1 LRIGHGKH
9 KISHDHQPVEVD
21 AEPVNPVRAVILR
34 MSESEAWRRRL
45 TGWSVTRRVV
55 SRFIPGEHLDDA
67 VRAVAA
73 INQDGASASL
83 NPLGEHVENEA
94 MAAAAADTYLEILE
108 RIGSE
113 GLDSNVSVKLTM
125 LGLDL
130 DRDTAVFHLRRILA
144 AATRHGTSV
153 RIDMESSAYVD
164 VTLAIYEELSD
175 DFPNLGVVIQS
186 YLRRS
191 AEDIERLIP
200 LGASIRLVKGAY
212 KEPPEVA
219 FPKKADVDRSF
230 AELLERLLAPDA
242 REHGVEL
249 AVATHDPV
257 LVEKAKDLLR
267 QRGIEAGVE
276 FQLLNGIRRDVQRQI
291 VADGFDLRVYVSYGP
306 SWYPWFM
313 RRLAERPANLTFFLR
328 HLLR

>member
-1 LRIGHGKH
+1 M
-9 KISHDHQPVEVD
+9 
-21 AEPVNPVRAVILR
+21 NPVRAVILR
-34 MSESEAWRRRL
+34 MSESESWRRRL
-45 TGWSVTRRVV
+45 TRWGATRRVV

-67 VRAVAA
+67 VRAVTG
-73 INQDGASASL
+73 INAGGARASL

-94 MAAAAADTYLEILE
+94 MAEAAANTYLGIVE
-108 RIGSE
+108 RIGND

-130 DRDTAVFHLRRILA
+130 DRDLAIGHLKMILA
-144 AATRHGTSV
+144 AATTHGTSV

-164 VTLAIYEELSD
+164 GTLAIYEELHD
-175 DFPNLGVVIQS
+175 QFPNLGLVIQS

-191 AEDIERLIP
+191 AEDVERLIP
-200 LGASIRLVKGAY
+200 LGAAIRLVKGAY

-219 FPKKADVDRSF
+219 FPGKSDVDQSF
-230 AELLERLLAPDA
+230 ANLLERLLDADA
-242 REHGVEL
+242 RESGVEL
-249 AVATHDPV
+249 AVATHDPL
-257 LVEKAKDLLR
+257 LVGRAEELLR
-267 QRGIEAGVE
+267 QRGIDSGVE
-276 FQLLNGIRRDVQRQI
+276 FQFLYGIRRDVQRQI
-291 VADGFDLRVYVSYGP
+291 LADGFGLRVYVSYGP

>member
-1 LRIGHGKH
+1 M
-9 KISHDHQPVEVD
+9 
-21 AEPVNPVRAVILR
+21 NPLSAVILK
-34 MSESEAWRRRL
+34 MSESDSWRRRL
-45 TGWSVTRRVV
+45 TNWGAARRVV

-67 VRAVAA
+67 VRAVTL
-73 INQDGASASL
+73 INGGGARASL

-94 MAAAAADTYLEILE
+94 MAEAAASTYLGIVE
-108 RIGSE
+108 RIGSD

-130 DRDTAVFHLRRILA
+130 DRDLAVGHLRRLLA
-144 AATRHGTSV
+144 AATTHDTSV

-164 VTLAIYEELSD
+164 GTLDIYEELHD
-175 DFPNLGVVIQS
+175 EFPTLGLVIQS

-191 AEDIERLIP
+191 AEDVERLIP
-200 LGASIRLVKGAY
+200 LGAAIRLVKGAY
-212 KEPPEVA
+212 KEPPEIA

-230 AELLERLLAPDA
+230 ADLLDRMLDPDA
-242 REHGVEL
+242 REYGGEL
-249 AVATHDPV
+249 AIATHDPV
-257 LVEKAKDLLR
+257 LVDRAKELLR
-267 QRGIEAGVE
+267 QSGIDSGAE
-276 FQLLNGIRRDVQRQI
+276 FQFLYGIRRDVQRQI
-291 VADGFDLRVYVSYGP
+291 LADGFALRVYVSYGP

>member
-1 LRIGHGKH
+1 
-9 KISHDHQPVEVD
+9 
-21 AEPVNPVRAVILR
+21 
-34 MSESEAWRRRL
+34 
-45 TGWSVTRRVV
+45 
-55 SRFIPGEHLDDA
+55 
-67 VRAVAA
+67 
-73 INQDGASASL
+73 
-83 NPLGEHVENEA
+83 

-113 GLDSNVSVKLTM
+113 GLDANVSVKLTM

-130 DRDTAVFHLRRILA
+130 DRDMAVGHLRKILA

-164 VTLAIYEELSD
+164 VTLDIHAELHD

-200 LGASIRLVKGAY
+200 MGASIRLVKGAY

-242 REHGVEL
+242 REQGVEL

-257 LVEKAKDLLR
+257 LVERAKGLLR
-267 QRGIEAGVE
+267 QRGIDAGVE
-276 FQLLNGIRRDVQRQI
+276 FQFLNGIRQDVQRQI
-291 VADGFDLRVYVSYGP
+291 VADGLDLRVYVSYGP

>member
-1 LRIGHGKH
+1 M
-9 KISHDHQPVEVD
+9 
-21 AEPVNPVRAVILR
+21 NPLRAVILR
-34 MSESEAWRRRL
+34 MSESDSWRRRL
-45 TGWSVTRRVV
+45 TNWGATRRVV

-67 VRAVAA
+67 VRAVKA
-73 INQDGASASL
+73 INDGGASASL

-94 MAAAAADTYLEILE
+94 MAEAAANTYLGIVE
-108 RIGSE
+108 RLGSE

-130 DRDTAVFHLRRILA
+130 DRDLAVGHLRRILSA
-144 AATRHGTSV
+144 ARVHGTSV

-164 VTLAIYEELSD
+164 GTLAIHEELHD
-175 DFPNLGVVIQS
+175 EFPNLGLVIQS

-191 AEDIERLIP
+191 AEDVERLVP
-200 LGASIRLVKGAY
+200 LGAAIRLVKGAY

-219 FPKKADVDRSF
+219 FPRKSDVDRSF
-230 AELLERLLAPDA
+230 ADLLERLVAPDA
-242 REHGVEL
+242 RERGVEL

-257 LVEKAKDLLR
+257 LVDRAKELLR
-267 QRGIEAGVE
+267 QRNIDSGVE
-276 FQLLNGIRRDVQRQI
+276 FQFLYGIRRDVQRQI
-291 VADGFDLRVYVSYGP
+291 LADGFALRVYVSYGP